1 MAKRVQQISYSLS
14 TVWIVTIIVLLL
26 GGLMP
31 ATTNAWAPSRIEGT
45 NESVGDK
52 DKDKHKHKQK
62 DKDKDGDGKGNG
74 DGDGNGDGEIPLDR
88 SYDLDVLVI
97 SYFPLTEEGTVDVD
111 ITGEGVLEGVSYE
124 EIKQKTEDITNNLVL
139 FREEASRYLGYADS
153 SAEPALDYHIFGDAI
168 EHLEAV
174 PIDADARVPL
184 YPDYPGIMSDHDIC
198 DYVDNRGIDEVWI
211 WAYQGYP
218 ETKLHGSESRMS
230 GPFGD
235 ISNSWRF
242 NDMPICTS
250 TYVVYTYNYARGTA
264 EAFENWGHQI
274 EVELA
279 HVDNPVDDI
288 LGKFMGPNYPRMLD
302 VIGRCGSVHNAP
314 NAAFEYDRFSPDP
327 HPSDCLDWDPDGLG
341 ELSDI
346 SCETWGCGEETDTGN
361 SPLLYMIWHW
371 QNLPGINN
379 SKEYQGEQLRNWW
392 DLQGDFDNVMANSRR
407 LTVN

>member
-1 MAKRVQQISYSLS
+1 MAKRIQQIAYSLS
-14 TVWIVTIIVLLL
+14 TVCIITIIVLLL
-26 GGLMP
+26 GGLVP

-52 DKDKHKHKQK
+52 DKHKHK
-62 DKDKDGDGKGNG
+62 DKDKNG

-88 SYDLDVLVI
+88 SYDVNVLVI

-111 ITGEGVLEGVSYE
+111 ITGEETLEGVSYE
-124 EIKQKTEDITNNLVL
+124 EIKQKTEDITDNLVF
-139 FREEASRYLGYADS
+139 FRGEASRYLGYADS
-153 SAEPALDYHIFGDAI
+153 SAEPALNHHIIDTI

-174 PIDADARVPL
+174 PIDADVRVPL

-218 ETKLHGSESRMS
+218 ITKLHGSESRMS
-230 GPFGD
+230 GPNGD

-250 TYVVYTYNYARGTA
+250 TYLVYTYNYGRGTA
-264 EAFENWGHQI
+264 EAFENFGHQL

-279 HVDNPVDDI
+279 SVDALSQNNDDI
-288 LGKFMGPNYPRMLD
+288 FVSKFQGPNYPRELG
-302 VIGRCGSVHNAP
+302 VPGRCGSVHNAP

-361 SPLLYMIWHW
+361 SPLLYMVWNW
-371 QNLPGINN
+371 QNIPGINN
-379 SKEYQGEQLRNWW
+379 EKEYQGEQLRNWW
-392 DLQGDFDNVMANSRR
+392 DVYGDFDNVWVNSRS
-407 LTVN
+407 LIVN

>member
-1 MAKRVQQISYSLS
+1 MAKRLQQISYSLS
-14 TVWIVTIIVLLL
+14 TVCIITIIVLLL
-26 GGLMP
+26 AGLVP
-31 ATTNAWAPSRIEGT
+31 ATTNAWAPSRIDGT

-52 DKDKHKHKQK
+52 DKDK
-62 DKDKDGDGKGNG
+62 DKDGDGNG
-74 DGDGNGDGEIPLDR
+74 DGDGDGNGEIPLDR
-88 SYDLDVLVI
+88 SYDKNVLVI

-111 ITGEGVLEGVSYE
+111 ITGEEVLEGVSYE
-124 EIKQKTEDITNNLVL
+124 EIKQKTEDITDNLVL
-139 FREEASRYLGYADS
+139 FRGEASRYLGYADS
-153 SAEPALDYHIFGDAI
+153 SAEPALNYYIIDAI
-168 EHLEAV
+168 EHQEAV
-174 PIDADARVPL
+174 PIDNSRIPL
-184 YPDYPGIMSDHDIC
+184 YPDYPGIMSEHDIC
-198 DYVDNRGIDEVWI
+198 DYVDNRSLDEVWI

-235 ISNSWRF
+235 ISNSPKF
-242 NDMPICTS
+242 NDMPVCSS

-279 HVDNPVDDI
+279 HIDADI
-288 LGKFMGPNYPRMLD
+288 LGRFQGPNYPRLLD
-302 VIGRCGSVHNAP
+302 EPGRCGSVHNAP

-361 SPLLYMIWHW
+361 SPLLYMIWLY

-379 SKEYQGEQLRNWW
+379 DKEFQGEQLRNWW
-392 DLQGDFDNVMANSRR
+392 DLQGDFDNVMANSRS

>member
-1 MAKRVQQISYSLS
+1 MAKRLQQISYSLS
-14 TVWIVTIIVLLL
+14 TVCIITIIVLLL
-26 GGLMP
+26 AGLVP
-31 ATTNAWAPSRIEGT
+31 ATTNAWAPSRIDGT

-52 DKDKHKHKQK
+52 DKDK
-62 DKDKDGDGKGNG
+62 DKDDDGNG
-74 DGDGNGDGEIPLDR
+74 DGDGDGNGEIPLDR
-88 SYDLDVLVI
+88 SYDKNVLVI

-111 ITGEGVLEGVSYE
+111 ITGEEVLEGVSYE
-124 EIKQKTEDITNNLVL
+124 EIKQKTEDITDNLVL
-139 FREEASRYLGYADS
+139 FRGEASRYLGYADS
-153 SAEPALDYHIFGDAI
+153 SAEPALNYHIIDAI
-168 EHLEAV
+168 EHQEAV
-174 PIDADARVPL
+174 PIDNSRIPL
-184 YPDYPGIMSDHDIC
+184 YPDYPGIMSEHDIC
-198 DYVDNRGIDEVWI
+198 DYVDNRGLDEVWI

-235 ISNSWRF
+235 ISNSPKF
-242 NDMPICTS
+242 NDMPVCSS

-279 HVDNPVDDI
+279 HIDADI
-288 LGKFMGPNYPRMLD
+288 LGRFQGPNYPRLLD
-302 VIGRCGSVHNAP
+302 EPGRCGSVHNAP

-346 SCETWGCGEETDTGN
+346 SCETWGCGVETDTGN
-361 SPLLYMIWHW
+361 SPLLYMIWLY

-379 SKEYQGEQLRNWW
+379 DKEFQGEQLRNWW
-392 DLQGDFDNVMANSRR
+392 DLQGDFDNVMANSRS